1 MLPAR
6 MFSIDSPKAIKSREY
21 GFLNAILYLAPH
33 AIAGVG
39 NLCPHASNGC
49 KAACLGYYSGQASMV
64 KHDADLNNV
73 RRSRILKAQTFMK
86 DRAAF
91 MRAVAIDIA
100 RNNARAVAA
109 DLRLAVRLNG
119 SADIAFEGIALVVS
133 VADAA
138 AINKAARGS
147 LEIAPGFYR
156 SLFAL
161 FPAIQF
167 LDYTKNPQRMARAL
181 PANYHLTFSR
191 SETNDAQARAVLAS
205 GGNVAA
211 VFDKLPTAYAGA
223 RVIDGDKHDL
233 RFLDPA
239 GVVVGLTPKGR
250 KAARDLSGF
259 IIRNAA

>member
-49 KAACLGYYSGQASMV
+49 KAACLGYYSGQASLV
-64 KHDADLNNV
+64 KQDTDLNNV

-86 DRAAF
+86 ERAAF

-109 DLRLAVRLNG
+109 DLKLAVRLNG
-119 SADIAFEGIALVVS
+119 SADIAFEGVALVLS

-147 LEIAPGFYR
+147 FVVAPGFYR

-161 FPAIQF
+161 FPSIQF

-181 PANYHLTFSR
+181 PPNYHLTFSR
-191 SETNDAQARAVLAS
+191 SETNDTQARAVLAA

-211 VFDKLPTAYAGA
+211 VFDKLPNTYAGA
-223 RVIDGDKHDL
+223 PVINGDLHDL
-233 RFLDPA
+233 RFLDPRA
-239 GVVVGLTPKGR
+239 VVVGLTPKGR
-250 KAARDLSGF
+250 KAARDNSGF

>member
-6 MFSIDSPKAIKSREY
+6 MFSIDSPKAIKSRDY

-33 AIAGVG
+33 AIAGAG
-39 NLCPHASNGC
+39 NLCPHASAGC
-49 KAACLGYYSGQASMV
+49 KAACLGFYSGQASMV
-64 KHDADLNNV
+64 KNDADLNNV
-73 RRSRILKAQTFMK
+73 RKSRILKAQEFMRN
-86 DRAAF
+86 RAAF

-119 SADIAFEGIALVVS
+119 SSDIAFEGVALVLS
-133 VADAA
+133 VEDAR

-147 LEIAPGFYR
+147 LNVTPGFYR

-167 LDYTKNPQRMARAL
+167 LDYTKNPLRMPRAL
-181 PANYHLTFSR
+181 PPNYHLTFSR

-211 VFDKLPTAYAGA
+211 VFDKLPASYAGVP
-223 RVIDGDKHDL
+223 VIDGDKHDL
-233 RFLDPA
+233 RFLDPK
-239 GVVVGLTPKGR
+239 GVIVGLTPKGR
-250 KAARDLSGF
+250 KAARDASGF